1 MKASDL
7 VDELTGFGL
16 DERSAKVYYH
26 LSQLGAATA
35 SEVSQASDVQR
46 TEVYRVM
53 DDLEDHG
60 FVEKTLER
68 PRKYVAKPVDEA
80 LGAKLEERRR
90 EIEQLEETQDQLVE
104 RWPTAH
110 HDDKARRERFSVHQ
124 GRTQIQGVLERMIS
138 RAEEEILLVAPH
150 RGLVRLDTMGILD
163 EIEEQA
169 TGDASVRALTE
180 ITEDDREVV
189 QRLAETAQVR
199 HLEMPG
205 YAQFLLVDT
214 SEIALF
220 VSLDPVVSTQGTGET
235 VLWLNPRDFLLAQKA
250 LFDTLWAT
258 GVDHGARVAELS
270 SGRPAEQVEVVRG
283 RWMRYERMKEMLHR
297 AEETARLA
305 LPQVEHERLERAGLK
320 QALVRTAQQGLTVE
334 IVSEAPLDL
343 QQVTVER
350 ASQMAGLE
358 VMTADGDQAL
368 VVMGARR
375 APGSV
380 ASEDEWSVWTTMPE
394 AVEHVD
400 ALIDRAHPD
409 RTAPRSSPEPS

>member
-80 LGAKLEERRR
+80 LDAKLEERRH

-110 HDDKARRERFSVHQ
+110 HEDTARRERFSVHQ
-124 GRTQIQGVLERMIS
+124 GRTQIQGVLERMVS

-163 EIEEQA
+163 EVEEEA
-169 TGDASVRALTE
+169 TGDASVRVLTE
-180 ITEDDREVV
+180 ITEDDRAIVE
-189 QRLAETAQVR
+189 RLAETAQIR

-235 VLWLNPRDFLLAQKA
+235 VLWLNPQDFLLAQKA

-258 GVDHGARVAELS
+258 GVDHDAKVDELS
-270 SGRPAEQVEVVRG
+270 IGHPAEQVEVVRG
-283 RWMRYERMKEMLHR
+283 RWMRYERMKEMLHG
-297 AEETARLA
+297 AEETAHLA
-305 LPQVEHERLERAGLK
+305 LPQVERERLDRSGLGRALERA
-320 QALVRTAQQGLTVE
+320 AQQGLSVE
-334 IVSEAPLDL
+334 VVSETELDL
-343 QQVTVER
+343 EAVSME
-350 ASQMAGLE
+350 SAGRTPGLA
-358 VMTADGDQAL
+358 VMTTDGEQAL
-368 VVMGARR
+368 LVMGAKRS
-375 APGSV
+375 PGSV
-380 ASEDEWSVWTTMPE
+380 ASADEWSVWTTMPE
-394 AVEHVD
+394 AVEH
-400 ALIDRAHPD
+400 AEAMIDRAHPD

>member
-90 EIEQLEETQDQLVE
+90 EVEQLEETQTQLVE
-104 RWPTAH
+104 RWPRAH
-110 HDDKARRERFSVHQ
+110 HEDTTLRERFSVHQ
-124 GRTQIQGVLERMIS
+124 GRTQIQGVLERMVS

-150 RGLVRLDTMGILD
+150 RGLVRLDTMGLLD
-163 EIEEQA
+163 EIEDEA
-169 TGDASVRALTE
+169 TGDASVRVLTE
-180 ITEDDREVV
+180 ITEDDREVIG
-189 QRLAETAQVR
+189 RLAGTAQVR

-235 VLWLNPRDFLLAQKA
+235 VLWLNPQDFLLAQKA

-258 GVDHGARVAELS
+258 GVDYGAKVDELS

-305 LPQVEHERLERAGLK
+305 LPRVEHERLERSGLK
-320 QALVRTAQQGLTVE
+320 EALARTAQQGLSVE
-334 IVSEAPLDL
+334 VVSETALGLDE
-343 QQVTVER
+343 VSVES
-350 ASQMAGLE
+350 AGQMPRLA
-358 VMTADGDQAL
+358 VMTTDGEQAL
-368 VVMGARR
+368 LVMGAKRSP
-375 APGSV
+375 ASV

-394 AVEHVD
+394 AVEH
-400 ALIDRAHPD
+400 AEAMIDRAHPD
-409 RTAPRSSPEPS
+409 PTAPRSSPEPS